1 MLAIFIVVIYTY
13 PIKHYCGIAL
23 GILNDAAS
31 SYLGETVNATVLIF
45 DLETKKTLLISSEG
59 FCMYEVT
66 ILPVY
71 GLMHFW

>member
-23 GILNDAAS
+23 GILNDGAS

-45 DLETKKTLLISSEG
+45 DLETKKL
-59 FCMYEVT
+59 C
-66 ILPVY
+66 
-71 GLMHFW
+71 

>member
-31 SYLGETVNATVLIF
+31 SYLGETVKATVLIF
-45 DLETKKTLLISSEG
+45 DLEAKKNSADL
-59 FCMYEVT
+59 F
-66 ILPVY
+66 
-71 GLMHFW
+71 